1 MCPTCEQG
9 TAHLD
14 THEAYTKD
22 LETKIAEEKEY
33 FTGLTIKEE
42 DLKDG
47 IETLGPVEERPST
60 FYKTLE
66 EALTH
71 RNNVD
76 NWKEAV
82 YDKDFVDRGYLEH
95 WMTSPLVNNERII
108 RIIKQKQR

>member
-1 MCPTCEQG
+1 MCPACEQS

-14 THEAYTKD
+14 THEVYTKD
-22 LETKIAEEKEY
+22 LESKIAEEKEY
-33 FTGLTIKEE
+33 FNGLTIKES

-47 IETLGPVEERPST
+47 MDMLGPVQERPST

-76 NWKEAV
+76 NLIDSISTKHSEENPYIEHEAN
-82 YDKDFVDRGYLEH
+82 RH
-95 WMTSPLVNNERII
+95 TRN
-108 RIIKQKQR
+108 